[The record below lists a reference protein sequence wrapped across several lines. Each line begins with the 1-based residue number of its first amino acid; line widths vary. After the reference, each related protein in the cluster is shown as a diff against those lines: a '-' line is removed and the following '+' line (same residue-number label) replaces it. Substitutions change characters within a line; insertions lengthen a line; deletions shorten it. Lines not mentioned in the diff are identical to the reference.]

1 MSIEARRLAFMV
13 MTTAVLAPDA
23 RADGLDAERFAPAVG
38 TEASFSFEHP
48 AVPFHLGWGLGLF
61 LDGADD
67 AVVERDAGDD
77 VVSRPLDTAMSADLL
92 ATIGLFGWSELGVH
106 LPVQLVYSGDDY
118 ADGGTMLSA
127 SGGIGDLRLV
137 PKVALLRK
145 GSRERHGLIGVAL
158 PVTLPTGS
166 EEALRG
172 AGGVT
177 VEPRLMAAVHVG
189 ALGLGGSAGYRWRSQ
204 HPAGLPYADEVVLGL
219 MAAYSITPAL
229 ALRGEAFGGKQVGGD
244 VEGADFP
251 FELLGGLTY
260 RIADAW
266 DLHGGATLG
275 LTDGIGDPDFR
286 LIAGVRFRHR
296 APERQGFAD
305 SDGDGILDKDDD
317 CPDQAEDTDGFKD
330 DDGCPEPDNDHDG
343 ILDDDDECP
352 DMPEDPG
359 GDRDGCPDRPQVK
372 YVDGKLVVFGK
383 VQFKTGSAEI
393 DKKSDPLLDQLAAV
407 MEANPGIKKVRIEG
421 HTDNVGGRDIN
432 QRLSE
437 DRARSVRDA
446 LAARGVSGDRL
457 DTAGHG
463 ESRPT
468 APNTSRA
475 GRAKNRRV
483 EFIIADQEGK

>member
-1 MSIEARRLAFMV
+1 MTLGARPLLSTMV
-13 MTTAVLAPDA
+13 LTTALAVHGA
-23 RADGLDAERFAPAVG
+23 HADGLDAERFTPAVG

-61 LDGADD
+61 FDAADD

-77 VVSRPLDTAMSADLL
+77 VINRPLDTAMSADLL
-92 ATIGLFGWSELGVH
+92 ATIGFFGWSELGVH
-106 LPVQLVYSGDDY
+106 LPLQLVYSGDDY
-118 ADGGTMLSA
+118 ASGGTMLA
-127 SGGIGDLRLV
+127 ADGGLGDLRLV

-145 GSRERHGLIGVAL
+145 GSTERHGLIGLAVPL
-158 PVTLPTGS
+158 TLPTGNDD
-166 EEALRG
+166 ALRG

-177 VEPRLMAAVHVG
+177 VEPRLMAAVHLG

-204 HPAGLPYADEVVLGL
+204 HPAGLPWADEVVLGL
-219 MAAYSITPAL
+219 MASYQLMPAL
-229 ALRGEAFGGKQVGGD
+229 ALRAEAFGGKQVGAD
-244 VEGADFP
+244 IEGADFP

-260 RIADAW
+260 RVGDAW

-275 LTDGIGDPDFR
+275 MTDGIGDPDFR
-286 LIAGVRFRHR
+286 VIAGVRYRHR

-305 SDGDGILDKDDD
+305 RDGDGILDKDDD

-330 DDGCPEPDNDHDG
+330 DDGCPEPDNDGDG

-352 DMPEDPG
+352 DMPEEPG

-372 YVDGKLVVFGK
+372 IVDGKIVVFGK

-393 DKKSDPLLDQLAAV
+393 DKKSDPLLDQLAAA
-407 MEANPGIKKVRIEG
+407 MEANPNVKKLRIEG
-421 HTDNVGGRDIN
+421 HTDNVGGTDIN

-437 DRARSVRDA
+437 DRARSVKDA
-446 LAARGVSGDRL
+446 LTARGVSGDRL
-457 DTAGHG
+457 GTAGHG
-463 ESRPT
+463 ESRPA
-468 APNTSRA
+468 APNSSRA

-483 EFIIADQEGK
+483 EFIIAD